1 MKLCSHLRLVF
12 RKLVTCLTYNPC
24 PGGFR
29 RASNSFRSYWSCPR
43 CENTPE
49 NADGAENKYGDGEDN
64 CPEHDSSNDELIL
77 KSRLKLDFHF
87 APRFGEFAP
96 SQPHVGYLASR
107 GRSLV
112 LRQQRSA
119 SVPTN
124 GRSLAPTT
132 GTAFVSLKR
141 GQLGTTVRFGLGA
154 SPYQATGAEE
164 APSSLAAPHI
174 VFEGKMPIK
183 HAASRLRL

>member
-1 MKLCSHLRLVF
+1 
-12 RKLVTCLTYNPC
+12 
-24 PGGFR
+24 
-29 RASNSFRSYWSCPR
+29 
-43 CENTPE
+43 
-49 NADGAENKYGDGEDN
+49 
-64 CPEHDSSNDELIL
+64 LIL

-87 APRFGEFAP
+87 APFGEFAP
-96 SQPHVGYLASR
+96 SQPRVGYLASR

-132 GTAFVSLKR
+132 GTSFVSLKR

-154 SPYQATGAEE
+154 V
-164 APSSLAAPHI
+164 HI
-174 VFEGKMPIK
+174 KQPGRKKRRHP
-183 HAASRLRL
+183 